1 MVRLI
6 TRVDIKNSFLVK
18 GVHLEGLRTLGPI
31 ELFTKFYSEENV
43 DEILLTDCVASLFDR
58 NNLVKYI
65 EIATKELLVPI
76 TVSGGIR
83 RLEDINNLLKAGADK
98 VSVNSGV
105 LKNKNFLIDAVKEF
119 GSSTITV
126 GNDAKKNQFGKYE
139 CFIDNG
145 RESSDV
151 EVSEWIKEVQDL
163 GAGEIILT
171 SIDKDGTR
179 SGFDKELVHLAEKIS
194 SVPLII
200 GGGAGRP
207 DHLVDILEKFKSVD
221 GFAIASIFH
230 FNLIERKLLSKKIIN
245 RDIKNMNLNLGIDA
259 DNLNLKNIDTFSIHD
274 VKKHLLK
281 KNFDVRIIN
290 D

>member
-6 TRVDIKNSFLVK
+6 TRVDIKNNFLVK

-31 ELFTKFYSEENV
+31 ELFTKYYSEENV
-43 DEILLTDCVASLFDR
+43 DEILLTDCVASLFNR

-65 EIATKELLVPI
+65 EIATKELHVPI

-83 RLEDINNLLKAGADK
+83 KLEDINNLLKAGADK
-98 VSVNSGV
+98 VCVNSGV
-105 LKNKNFLIDAVKEF
+105 LKNKNFLVDAVKEF
-119 GSSTITV
+119 GSSTVTV
-126 GNDAKKNQFGKYE
+126 GIDAKKNQLGKYE

-145 RESSDV
+145 RESSGI
-151 EVSEWIKEVQDL
+151 EVSKWIKEAQDL

-179 SGFDKELVHLAEKIS
+179 SGFDKELVSLTENNS

-200 GGGAGRP
+200 GGGAGKP
-207 DHLVDILEKFKSVD
+207 DHLVEILENFKNVD
-221 GFAIASIFH
+221 GFAIAGIFH
-230 FNLIERKLLSKKIIN
+230 FDVMEKKFSSKKFVDKDN
-245 RDIKNMNLNLGIDA
+245 NNVNLNLGMDA
-259 DNLNLKNIDTFSIHD
+259 DNLNLKNIDTFSIND

-281 KNFDVRIIN
+281 KNFDVRII
-290 D
+290 DG

>member
-6 TRVDIKNSFLVK
+6 TRVDIKNNFLVK

-31 ELFTKFYSEENV
+31 ELFTKSYSEENV
-43 DEILLTDCVASLFDR
+43 DEILLTDCVASLFNR

-65 EIATKELLVPI
+65 EIATRELLVPI

-83 RLEDINNLLKAGADK
+83 KLEDIDNLLKAGADK
-98 VSVNSGV
+98 VCVNSGV
-105 LKNKNFLIDAVKEF
+105 IKDKNFLIEAVKEF

-126 GNDAKKNQFGKYE
+126 GIDAKINEFGEYE

-145 RESSDV
+145 RESTGI
-151 EVSEWIKEVQDL
+151 EVSEWIREAQNL

-179 SGFDKELVHLAEKIS
+179 TGFDKNLVSLAENNS
-194 SVPLII
+194 NVPLII

-207 DHLVDILEKFKSVD
+207 DHLTDILENFKSVD
-221 GFAIASIFH
+221 GFAIAGIFH
-230 FNLIERKLLSKKIIN
+230 FNIIKKN
-245 RDIKNMNLNLGIDA
+245 FFNKKFVNKDNNNENLNLGMNA
-259 DNLNLKNIDTFSIHD
+259 DNLNLKNIDTFSIND
-274 VKKHLLK
+274 IKKHLLR